1 VLHVARLRLHK
12 FGAKGHAYTL
22 DCDCPGRYR
31 KTDPHKIMGVTT
43 ALNAKAKPAL
53 TGWAGRVTA
62 EYAIDHWDELTEM
75 PLSERLDTLRSVQ
88 FKTKSAAALRG
99 NQIHELGQRLV
110 HNKTV
115 DVSDENRGPV
125 EAYARFC
132 DRWEIEPVAAEV
144 PVANT
149 SYRYGGTADLF
160 ARVGR
165 LGNALCMIDLKTG
178 RSVYSETS
186 LQVTAYARCDLW
198 QPDGPASEGTPP
210 VVEACYVAH
219 IQADN
224 VLMLPA
230 EHDQEAMDQFLYALA
245 MARDDAAV
253 QDNPRI
259 HAPIDPPG
267 DDEDD
272 EH

>member
-1 VLHVARLRLHK
+1 VPRLKLHK
-12 FGAKGHAYTL
+12 FGARGHAYTL

-62 EYAIDHWDELTEM
+62 EYAIDHWDELAQL
-75 PLSERLDTLRSVQ
+75 PISERLQTLRDVQ
-88 FKTKSAAALRG
+88 FNTKSAAALRG

-110 HNKTV
+110 HGLQV

-132 DRWEIEPVAAEV
+132 DRWRLEPIAAEV

-149 SYRYGGTADLF
+149 RYRYGGTADLF
-160 ARVGR
+160 AYVGA
-165 LGNALCMIDLKTG
+165 LDNALCLVDLKTG
-178 RSVYSETS
+178 RGVYSETA
-186 LQVTAYARCDLW
+186 LQTTAYARCDLW
-198 QPDGPASEGTPP
+198 QPDGPKSEGTPP
-210 VVEACYVAH
+210 VVEATYVAH

-230 EHDQEAMDQFLYALA
+230 EYDDEAFNQFLYALA
-245 MARDDAAV
+245 MARDDAAI
-253 QDNPRI
+253 QDNPRV
-259 HAPIDPPG
+259 HGPIEPETES
-267 DDEDD
+267 EDIAA
-272 EH
+272 